1 MVNEP
6 PLRVMLVDDHEV
18 VRNGVKAM
26 LQATD
31 DIIVT
36 AEAGSVRDAIDEA
49 DRTRPD
55 VIVMDVRLTDGSGIE
70 ATREIRAKHPSTRV
84 LMLTTFAD
92 DEALFSSI
100 MAGASGYVLKQVK
113 SGELLRAIR
122 TIGKGDS
129 LLDPAV
135 TAAVLDRLRKGKH
148 LMRDEKLARLTP
160 QEERILTLVADGG
173 TNKEIGDELHLA
185 EKTVKN
191 YVSSILSKLEV
202 ARRAE
207 AAAYLARHTTMPGSV
222 E

>member
-1 MVNEP
+1 
-6 PLRVMLVDDHEV
+6 MLVDDHEV
-18 VRNGVKAM
+18 VRNGVKAV
-26 LQATD
+26 LHATD
-31 DIIVT
+31 DIVVT

-70 ATREIRAKHPSTRV
+70 ATREIRAKHPNTRV

-122 TIGKGDS
+122 TIGKGES

-160 QEERILTLVADGG
+160 QEERILTLVADGR
-173 TNKEIGDELHLA
+173 TNREIGEELQLA

-207 AAAYLARHTTMPGSV
+207 AAAYLARHTTTPGSV
-222 E
+222 G